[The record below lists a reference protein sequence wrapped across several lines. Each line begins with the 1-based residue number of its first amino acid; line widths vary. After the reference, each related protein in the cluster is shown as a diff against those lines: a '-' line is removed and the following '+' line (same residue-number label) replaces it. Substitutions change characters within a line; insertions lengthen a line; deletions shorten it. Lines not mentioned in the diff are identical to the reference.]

1 MSRKGLFKDVK
12 SPDDQR
18 LQRIQDNVGKAV
30 DQLSADHDVF
40 SAPVTSY
47 AASAQVAA
55 GASVVAFRGNA
66 GQTLTL
72 PSAASQGPSVGM
84 ETLLA
89 NTSSVAVTL
98 RPVGTDTLA
107 GGKSVS
113 VAAGTAVVLVADGVS
128 KWLVIA
134 TGGVTDG
141 DKGDIIVTGG
151 GTVWTIDPS
160 FTAAL
165 LAAVADDFV
174 AGSDFDDL
182 ERRFRLL
189 LKDYAT
195 TFQVPPGLEN
205 EFPLAL
211 ATD

>member
-1 MSRKGLFKDVK
+1 MKTDLFQAIP

-18 LQRIQDNVGKAV
+18 LQRIQDNLRVAV
-30 DQLSADHDVF
+30 NKLAADHDVA

-47 AASAQVAA
+47 TATAQVAA
-55 GASVVAFRGNA
+55 GASVVAFRGGP

-72 PSAASQGPSVGM
+72 PSAASQGTNTGM

-89 NTSSVAVTL
+89 NTSPVAVTV
-98 RPVGTDTLA
+98 RPSGADTLA

-113 VAAGTAVVLVADGVS
+113 VAAGTAIVLVADGIS

-160 FTAAL
+160 FTSAL
-165 LAAVADDFV
+165 LATVAADFAAV
-174 AGSDFDDL
+174 SDVDDL

-189 LKDYAT
+189 LKDYST
-195 TFQVPPGLEN
+195 TFQVPPGLED